1 MLRGVHD
8 FLSSAPGFTLAAEDS
23 SGRQGY
29 SQPFRSSPDATG
41 QQLDIRVRDFS
52 EEGLQA
58 REKHILE
65 RAPEGTKIVAQYSN
79 MGSRLAEAPELQ
91 TWATRAARALGS
103 EALIQPIRGG
113 TGIDPFLDEGITVG
127 NLGTG
132 YFAPESEKEFTS
144 VEQLVLHA
152 RWLRELISQTLED
165 A

>member
-1 MLRGVHD
+1 
-8 FLSSAPGFTLAAEDS
+8 
-23 SGRQGY
+23 
-29 SQPFRSSPDATG
+29 
-41 QQLDIRVRDFS
+41 
-52 EEGLQA
+52 
-58 REKHILE
+58 
-65 RAPEGTKIVAQYSN
+65 